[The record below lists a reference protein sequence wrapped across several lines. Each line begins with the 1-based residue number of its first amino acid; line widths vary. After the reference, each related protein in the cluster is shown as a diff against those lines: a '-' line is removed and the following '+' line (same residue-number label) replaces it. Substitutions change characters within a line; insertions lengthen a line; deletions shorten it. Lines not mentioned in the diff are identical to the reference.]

1 MGDHAVSPPAR
12 LVPFLPFKFFLF
24 NSPKPSVS
32 HLKEQ
37 KSKMVIAIVIFTT
50 HLPPGIPGWTSF
62 CILMPVWAQASLFAP
77 FPLSLRLGHSH
88 TSPWG
93 ALEEATTPQLW
104 LRGLR
109 PSSGAGARG
118 LPGRKSAHPSKAD
131 ITNNYFCKGNPILT
145 SPSQGWREI
154 WAGLWPTSLLLSPLA
169 QDTPP
174 QGMSPAARNAGGVGA
189 ACPA

>member
-37 KSKMVIAIVIFTT
+37 KSKMVVAIVIFTT

-62 CILMPVWAQASLFAP
+62 CILMPVSAQASLFAP

-88 TSPWG
+88 TSPWEHLKRLPLPSYG
-93 ALEEATTPQLW
+93 SEVLGQAQGLEHEGSLEEKVL
-104 LRGLR
+104 
-109 PSSGAGARG
+109 
-118 LPGRKSAHPSKAD
+118 
-131 ITNNYFCKGNPILT
+131 
-145 SPSQGWREI
+145 
-154 WAGLWPTSLLLSPLA
+154 
-169 QDTPP
+169 TPP
-174 QGMSPAARNAGGVGA
+174 RQISLTITFVKGTPF
-189 ACPA
+189 